1 MCDRFADTGTLENV
15 LLSQHLALASK
26 RAMLRVSKFFHALT
40 DAHLRQ
46 PELHVSHFDCTI
58 ANARYVLRVLV
69 PRVPGLLLCARDECF
84 APKMDLAKL
93 ARLGTVRTHANQCTM
108 HTTAAFFLGH
118 ALAQSD
124 GYVRLSMGRKKSLRA
139 LRERDTLF
147 LDFYERASPADCL
160 LLQPCLL
167 ANAERRIAKFDGE
180 VLDLSKLYLNDEMLT
195 MMAERLFDAFD
206 GRNAVYTT
214 IDLSDNPFGGR
225 VDAGGVRALVDAL
238 CNGRPASA
246 VRVVVGKLNL
256 SDTNL
261 HSRGIRALAAPMRCG
276 GLRIAELYLRNVGM
290 DDKGL
295 ACLLDGLRAP
305 NRHDVLRRKRS
316 MGDGVR
322 EIVEDALQVLDLSE
336 NLFSDEG
343 LHELLDGTGLSR
355 LRVLHL
361 GRLFYV
367 SRCAMVTLA
376 REVRKGLYPA
386 IEQVHISSSEENVPM
401 RQAVRCW
408 HLHRDVTECDRAWDR
423 FEARFALEEAAR
435 AERRKRRR
443 AERQSSNAL
452 LHL

>member
-46 PELHVSHFDCTI
+46 PELHVSHFDCTV

-69 PRVPGLLLCARDECF
+69 PRVPGLLLCARDEFF

-93 ARLGTVRTHANQCTM
+93 ASLGTVRTHANRCTM

-147 LDFYERASPADCL
+147 LDFYERASAADCL

-195 MMAERLFDAFD
+195 TMAERLFGAFD

-214 IDLSDNPFGGR
+214 IDLSDNPFGSR
-225 VDAGGVRALVDAL
+225 VDAAGVRALVDAL
-238 CNGRPASA
+238 CNRRLASA
-246 VRVVVGKLNL
+246 VCVVGKLNL
-256 SDTNL
+256 SHTNI

-276 GLRIAELYLRNVGM
+276 GLNIAELYLRNVGM
-290 DDKGL
+290 DDEGL

-305 NRHDVLRRKRS
+305 NRLRRKRS
-316 MGDGVR
+316 MGDGVW
-322 EIVEDALQVLDLSE
+322 EIVDALQVLDLSE

-355 LRVLHL
+355 LRVFNL

-408 HLHRDVTECDRAWDR
+408 HLQRDVTECDRAWDR
-423 FEARFALEEAAR
+423 FEARFALEEATR

-443 AERQSSNAL
+443 AERQSNKAL